1 MASHLRRRAALAA
14 AALLLVPLAACSS
27 EGGSDAGGEEAE
39 TTTTTAPVDEAP
51 SAEAAVL
58 QRRIA
63 ELPVADEVTGPIT
76 GGGYGIPYLAM
87 PEGWDEQYGYTE
99 EEWFLTGTASSFEA
113 DGELA
118 TDGIWAAE
126 RTDDSADYAVR
137 VLVRRPADE
146 TDFNGS
152 LVVEWLNVS
161 AGRESDPDFGFLAD
175 ELLSNGYA
183 YAAVSAQQMGVEPG
197 GLGIDVPGVI
207 PEALA
212 PLKEWDPERYGELS
226 HPGDQY
232 SYDIYSQA
240 AATVAVPADDG
251 PLGGLDVERIVAVGE
266 SQSAFRLTTYAN
278 AIQPVTEL
286 FDGFLIH
293 SRGNSSADLNATDA
307 GKPAEVVHIRDDVG
321 VPVLQF
327 ETETDLELL
336 GFVQARQ
343 DDADRLVTWEAAGTA
358 HADQSTLDYA
368 VQAGRRWTDSGVDL
382 AASCGTINDGPQQPL
397 VQTAFAHLHE
407 WIVDGTAP
415 PTSPRLETEAET
427 SGAIVRDEDGIARG
441 GIRTP
446 TVDAP
451 IAVMTGTNATPS
463 VICSLFGSNE
473 PFTPDELVARYP
485 GDTDGYV
492 SEVQASAEA
501 AVDDGF
507 LLPRHAEAMVAEAQ
521 QVQIG

>member
-1 MASHLRRRAALAA
+1 MRTRSAILLASSILLGASALAG
-14 AALLLVPLAACSS
+14 CSS
-27 EGGSDAGGEEAE
+27 DSSGGSDGAAA
-39 TTTTTAPVDEAP
+39 TTTAAESPAGP
-51 SAEAAVL
+51 SEAATAL
-58 QRRIA
+58 GERIA
-63 ELPVADEVTGPIT
+63 ELPVADEVSEPVT
-76 GGGYGIPYLAM
+76 GGTYGIPYLAM
-87 PEGWDEQYGYTE
+87 PEGWDDEYGYTE
-99 EEWFLTGTASSFEA
+99 EEVFLTGTATSFEA
-113 DGELA
+113 SGELA
-118 TDGIWAAE
+118 TDGEWDVA
-126 RTDDSADYAVR
+126 RTEQSAPYAIR
-137 VLVRRPADE
+137 ALVRRPADPA
-146 TDFNGS
+146 DFNGT

-226 HPGDQY
+226 HPGDEY

-240 AATVAVPADDG
+240 AATLAQPDDG
-251 PLGGLDVERIVAVGE
+251 APLDGLDVERIVAVGE

-278 AIQPVTEL
+278 GVQPVTGL

-307 GKPAEVVHIRDDVG
+307 GKPAEVVHIRSDLG

-336 GFVQARQ
+336 GFVAARQ
-343 DDADRLVTWEAAGTA
+343 DDTDQLVTWESAGTA

-368 VQAGRRWTDSGVDL
+368 VQAGQRWTDSGVDL

-397 VQTAFAHLHE
+397 VQTAFAHLQD
-407 WIVDGTAP
+407 WIVEGTVP
-415 PTSPRLETEAET
+415 PSSPRLETEEPT
-427 SGAIVRDEDGIARG
+427 GGAIVRDADGIALG

-451 IAVMTGTNATPS
+451 ISVMTGTNTTPS

-473 PFTPDELVARYP
+473 PFTADQLVERY

-492 SEVQASAEA
+492 TEVQASADA
-501 AVDDGF
+501 AVADGF
-507 LLPRHAEAMVAEAQ
+507 LLQRHADAMVEEAQ
-521 QVQIG
+521 QVPIG